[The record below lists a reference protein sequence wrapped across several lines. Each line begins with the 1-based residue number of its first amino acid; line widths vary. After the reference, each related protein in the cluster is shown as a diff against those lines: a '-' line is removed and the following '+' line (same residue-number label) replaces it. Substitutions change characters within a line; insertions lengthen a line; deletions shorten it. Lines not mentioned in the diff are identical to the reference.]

1 MLLRQRPMI
10 AALFAFLILLPWR
23 LAAADLMLV
32 STTSTENSG
41 LFSYLLP
48 KFTAATGIT
57 VHVVAVGTGQALKIG
72 ERGDAD
78 VLLVH
83 DKPSELA
90 FVAAGF
96 GVDRREVMYNDFIIV
111 GPAGDPAHV
120 AKAASALD
128 AFARIHAAAA
138 LFISRGDESG
148 THKLEGR
155 LWAAAGITPQSGRDG
170 WYRAIGSGMGATL
183 NMAAASDAYT
193 LSDRGT
199 WLGFQNRQRLTVLYA
214 GDPALF
220 NQYALI
226 LVNPARHS
234 HVHVTEARRLM
245 DWLTS
250 PAGQAAIADFKIDGQ
265 SLFVP
270 NYGKET
276 P

>member
-10 AALFAFLILLPWR
+10 AALFAILILLPLR

-48 KFTAATGIT
+48 KFTAATGIA

-96 GVDRREVMYNDFIIV
+96 GVDRRQVMYNDFIIV
-111 GPAGDPAHV
+111 GPADDPARV

-128 AFARIHAAAA
+128 AFKRISGAGAP
-138 LFISRGDESG
+138 FISRGDLSG

-155 LWAAAGITPQSGRDG
+155 LWAAAALHPQSGGDG
-170 WYRAIGSGMGATL
+170 WYRSIGAGMGAAL

-193 LSDRGT
+193 LSDRGA
-199 WLGFQNRQRLTVLYA
+199 WLSFQNRQRLTILYA

-226 LVNPARHS
+226 LVNPARHAG
-234 HVHVTEARRLM
+234 VHVAEARRLM

-250 PAGQAAIADFKIDGQ
+250 AEGQAVIADFKIDGQ
-265 SLFVP
+265 SLFIP
-270 NYGKET
+270 NYGKGT